1 MSDAAEARTA
11 MVEGQVRAN
20 DVTDRRLVAA
30 MREVARESFAPK
42 AKRALVYGDVEV
54 EVGPGRWLL
63 RPRDFAKLVQA
74 LGVEPTDVVL
84 DIASGRGYSTAVLA
98 RMAEAVVSLESDETL
113 AERAATTLEKQGV
126 DNAVV
131 VRNDLKVGVP
141 GQGPFDVIFVNG
153 AVETPSSSWF
163 DQLSEGGR
171 LGVVV
176 REGPVG
182 RARVFTK
189 AGGVVGSRDVF
200 DSAAPLL
207 AGFERPSA
215 FTF

>member
-1 MSDAAEARTA
+1 MSDAARARAA

-30 MREVARESFAPK
+30 MRDVPREAYAPK
-42 AKRALVYGDVEV
+42 SMRALVYGDVDV
-54 EVGPGRWLL
+54 PIGDDRWLL
-63 RPRDFAKLVQA
+63 RPREFAKLAQA
-74 LGVEPTDVVL
+74 LAVQPDDVVL
-84 DIASGRGYSTAVLA
+84 DVACGRGYAIAVFA
-98 RMAEAVVSLESDETL
+98 RLAEAVVGLESDESL
-113 AERAATTLEKQGV
+113 AERAAQTLERNGV
-126 DNAVV
+126 DNVVV

-153 AVETPSSSWF
+153 AVETLPTSWF

-182 RARVFTK
+182 RATVFTK
-189 AGGVVGSRDVF
+189 AGGVVGSAVVF
-200 DSAAPLL
+200 DSAAPALP
-207 AGFERPSA
+207 GFERPA
-215 FTF
+215 TFSF